1 MKSVSLAEIIESIS
15 PFVPIS
21 EIWQN
26 AVEQYEKQPSPEAL
40 VRPVVFDLIS
50 TYRHSGV
57 AAELADYLRKTVA
70 DVRPPWRNTKTAKVA
85 EAPDAEVLSLL
96 DEISLQ
102 YSRLQKAQD
111 LRRADWHDQHAQDR
125 ERWGRDNHFLLADTL
140 VVDRRAMIGFLDHY
154 GIPHNLD
161 GRSSDT
167 TKRSNVER
175 LRESLGPVDD
185 NAFESLYEVLRAVAP
200 HIPVDVQD
208 ARNYSS
214 NLGTAYSF
222 GAEPGLDLTGQPE
235 EIERQT
241 VFSAPVSRLFQE
253 SRAAE
258 QLLSLFGSGKAS
270 DLPKWREQ
278 RSGKS
283 LALPGLEQEGMRE
296 LVRLSEL
303 EAQYKTEYD
312 RHRLYSMRFDTKP
325 KTEELSLE
333 TSVLDLRKRSRMHEI
348 GFIRREIIPFLDDH
362 EIKHNLGRVG
372 GPSTA
377 DKFRAEPVKRWLT
390 TAELANVFA
399 DIESCALKTGRDRKG
414 WMRYLQGKRAKWARQ
429 APVLAK
435 EGGKG
440 RGNSAYWDPVEFAK
454 MATQEGRPPINPKVF
469 DERFAT
475 AKLLEPWKGDW
486 DAWRLSE
493 VDLAS
498 ENPAKKPGKSGPR
511 LRREL
516 SNSLFPKEK

>member
-1 MKSVSLAEIIESIS
+1 MKSVSLAEIIESIA

-21 EIWQN
+21 EIWRN
-26 AVEQYEKQPSPEAL
+26 AVEQCEKQPSPEAQ

-57 AAELADYLRKTVA
+57 AAELADYLRKTTA
-70 DVRPPWRNTKTAKVA
+70 DVRPPWRNTKTAKVV
-85 EAPDAEVLSLL
+85 EVSDDEVLSLL
-96 DEISLQ
+96 DQISAN

-111 LRRADWHDQHAQDR
+111 LRRADWHDQHVQDW
-125 ERWGRDNHFLLADTL
+125 ERWGRNTHFLLADKH

-167 TKRSNVER
+167 AKRSNVER
-175 LRESLGPVDD
+175 LRESLGHVDD

-222 GAEPGLDLTGQPE
+222 GAEPGIDLAGPLE

-241 VFSAPVSRLFQE
+241 IFSAPASRLFQE

-258 QLLSLFGSGKAS
+258 QLLGLFGSGNAG

-283 LALPGLEQEGMRE
+283 LALPGVEEEGMSE
-296 LVRLSEL
+296 LVRLSEV
-303 EAQYKTEYD
+303 ETQYKTEYD
-312 RHRLYSMRFDTKP
+312 RCRRYSIHGDAKP

-333 TSVLDLRKRSRMHEI
+333 ASVLDLRKRSRMHEI

-377 DKFRAEPVKRWLT
+377 DKFRAEPGKRSLT
-390 TAELANVFA
+390 TAQLAAVFA
-399 DIESCALKTGRDRKG
+399 DIEGCRHRTGRDRKA
-414 WMRYLQGKRAKWARQ
+414 WMDYLQGSPPKWARQ
-429 APVLAK
+429 SPVLVT
-435 EGGKG
+435 EGGHG
-440 RGNSAYWDPVEFAK
+440 SGNSAYWNPVEFAK
-454 MATQEGRPPINPKVF
+454 MATQKGTKPINPEAF

-475 AKLLEPWKGDW
+475 VKLLEPWKGDW
-486 DAWRLSE
+486 HAWRSAAA
-493 VDLAS
+493 DLA
-498 ENPAKKPGKSGPR
+498 
-511 LRREL
+511 
-516 SNSLFPKEK
+516 